1 MSASGGQGGCED
13 VTVLGVHLDGSDGGE
28 ITRVNLNERVLAAV
42 VHQLLKPRG
51 AVVAE
56 AQVLAQIAGHL
67 RQDLPAPVD
76 LDGALVGGVDH
87 VVAQRP
93 GEQDVGVREHD

>member
-1 MSASGGQGGCED
+1 MNSALQQINCY
-13 VTVLGVHLDGSDGGE
+13 
-28 ITRVNLNERVLAAV
+28 NLSLQLVWWRRWSSYSVAEFIRNSNSLK
-42 VHQLLKPRG
+42 LLKPRG

-56 AQVLAQIAGHL
+56 AQVLAQVAGHL

-76 LDGALVGGVDH
+76 LDGSLVGSVDQ